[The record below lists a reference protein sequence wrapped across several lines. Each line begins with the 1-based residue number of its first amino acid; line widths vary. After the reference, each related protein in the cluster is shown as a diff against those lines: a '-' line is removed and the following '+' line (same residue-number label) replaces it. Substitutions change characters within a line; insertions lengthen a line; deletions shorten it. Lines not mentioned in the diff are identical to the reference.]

1 MQKIETSG
9 KTEQQAREWLIRLY
23 SDDITAEEQND
34 FKSWLTMSSANPPA
48 YRATEK
54 IWRGLGELQE
64 SNILQPTKKHVRSRY
79 LDILKP
85 VAIAACLV
93 LVLFTSLFFQN
104 NNPVLGNFSTTSG
117 QIKDVVLADGSVISL
132 AANSKITTSYSSDK
146 REINL
151 LSGQA
156 YFDITKNTE
165 RPMTVTI
172 ADTVVHVTG
181 TEFNIN
187 KNPQEIRISV
197 TEGTVIIGDKSPQKP
212 TGSFVKL
219 SMNDQL
225 VTDLNG
231 HILKKTN
238 FDINEVIS
246 WRTGRL
252 VYIDEKL
259 INVIAEVNRYR
270 EIPIKIINPELNDI
284 KISASFNAYK
294 SNQMLEG
301 LALSYPVTI
310 NENDHSVIIRF
321 R

>member
-1 MQKIETSG
+1 MQKIEPSG

-23 SDDITAEEQND
+23 SDDITAEEQCD
-34 FKSWLTMSSANPPA
+34 FKSWLTMSSANPLA
-48 YRATEK
+48 YQATEK

-64 SNILQPTKKHVRSRY
+64 SNILQPIEKHIRSRY

-270 EIPIKIINPELNDI
+270 EIPIKIMNAELNDI